1 MDGNHVVVAEPRLS
15 VSLAQHGL
23 RIESSDQPE
32 RWPVRVRT
40 GLVMLAVG
48 EDGPRAGLAVLAAL
62 NPDGADAASLTE
74 HDLWARLTLESG
86 NATDALVLT
95 RNRQARRDSA
105 PTRLISV
112 SALLAAGDRPAA
124 EAELAALRPL
134 GNERSLGPYLAEGL
148 LALQDLDWASAEERF
163 RAAEGILPSAQ
174 GVRGLARAL
183 EGAGNREDAAAVLA
197 DGARVASG
205 ETAPELLAA
214 LAALR
219 ERMEEPDAATAAL
232 AARDAALAALAER
245 LIAELASLR
254 EGRGVRRAPRHTAPL
269 AESPPP
275 VQRAGS
281 PWLIGAASSL
291 EDAAPELEQALFE
304 HFGHARF
311 RMGQA
316 AVLRALLVEEQDT
329 LAVMPTGAGKSLCFQ
344 LPALLLDGL
353 VLVISPLIAL
363 MTDQLAGLDNV
374 AALADRSTA
383 INSTLDGQ
391 ELDHRLRGLA
401 AGNFRLVYVAPER
414 LRQVSLLRALRA
426 AGVSLLVVDEA
437 HCLSLWGHQF
447 RPDYLAVGEAA
458 VLLGSPRILA
468 VTATATPAIQEE
480 VARTLGRP
488 LRLVRTGVLRDNL
501 FLEVRRLAGEAEK
514 RQTLIAFCRAARGSG
529 IVYINNRAKC
539 EQFATL
545 LRRNGVQASHYHA
558 GMGAD
563 ERAET
568 QRRFMTGKIRVLVAT
583 IAFGMGVNK
592 RDIRFI
598 VHYQPS
604 QSLEAYVQEAG
615 RAGRDGAPAHA
626 LLLSTPA
633 DKGLL
638 SRHVHEDQVTL
649 AGLRGLY
656 GRARSAIWAAAGGPI
671 DLAGLEDQGA
681 LPGKSEVASRVG
693 LSMLE
698 RAGYLSRGLDCPRV
712 FTLQE
717 TGATAGAGDPRLA
730 DLVSRHDLGL
740 DRATTISAPAL
751 ASTLAVPVDAVEDIL
766 LDWHDAGVLRCRPGK
781 RGALLRLIDP
791 PPPEGAARLEAILAT
806 QEAVSEERIRALMR
820 YSEAPGCRNAVIAR
834 YFGDQDVT
842 DADGAGCGRCDRCIP
857 EGRRTVE
864 PVAADPG
871 PRLRWDGPD
880 LTPTQA
886 ILTLVAT
893 LPYAAGRSGLAN
905 ILHGAATTPIGP
917 DRCALHGYLR
927 RMPIKAIIAE
937 VDALLQ
943 EGLLAQAKFQ
953 KYPTVSLTERGRERM
968 AASGQDASAVPSR

>member
-1 MDGNHVVVAEPRLS
+1 MSEARAVVAESRWPA
-15 VSLAQHGL
+15 SLTSHGL
-23 RIESSDQPE
+23 CLESSDQPE

-40 GLVMLAVG
+40 GLAMLAVG
-48 EDGPRAGLAVLAAL
+48 EDGPLAGLAVLTAL
-62 NPDGADAASLTE
+62 NPNGPEVASLTE
-74 HDLWARLTLESG
+74 HDLWARLTLENG
-86 NATDALVLT
+86 DALSALALT
-95 RNRQARRDSA
+95 RSRQARRDSA
-105 PTRLISV
+105 PTRLISIT
-112 SALLAAGDRPAA
+112 ALLAVGDRAA
-124 EAELAALRPL
+124 VEAELAAMRPL

-148 LALQDLDWASAEERF
+148 LALLDLDWEAAEERF
-163 RAAEGILPSAQ
+163 RAAESIMASAQ

-183 EGAGNREDAAAVLA
+183 EGAGNREEAAAVLA
-197 DGARVASG
+197 DGARVALG

-219 ERMEEPDAATAAL
+219 ESMGEPDAATAAR
-232 AARDAALAALAER
+232 AARDAAVASLAER
-245 LIAELASLR
+245 LVVELASLR
-254 EGRGVRRAPRHTAPL
+254 AGRGVRRAPRQTSSL
-269 AESPPP
+269 AAPPP
-275 VQRAGS
+275 VQRADS
-281 PWLIGAASSL
+281 PWLIGAGSSL

-311 RMGQA
+311 RAGQA

-363 MTDQLAGLDNV
+363 MTDQLAGLNTV
-374 AALADRSTA
+374 TALADRATA

-391 ELDHRLRGLA
+391 ELDRRLRGLA

-414 LRQVSLLRALRA
+414 LRQVSLLRALRG

-458 VLLGSPRILA
+458 ALLGSPRILA

-480 VARTLGRP
+480 VARTLGRA

-558 GMGAD
+558 AMGVE

-568 QRRFMTGKIRVLVAT
+568 QQRFMTGRIRVLVAT

-638 SRHVHEDQVTL
+638 SRHMHGDQVTL
-649 AGLRGLY
+649 AGLRALY
-656 GRARSAIWAAAGGPI
+656 GWARSAIRAAGGGPI
-671 DLAGLEDQGA
+671 DLAELEDQDA
-681 LPGKSEVASRVG
+681 SPGKGEVAGRVG

-698 RAGYLSRGLDCPRV
+698 RAGYLSRGLDCPRA
-712 FTLQE
+712 FILQT
-717 TGATAGAGDPRLA
+717 TGTPAGAGDPRLA
-730 DLVSRHDLGL
+730 DLVSRHGLGP
-740 DRATTISAPAL
+740 DRSTTVSAPAL
-751 ASTLAVPVDAVEDIL
+751 ASTLAVPVDAVEDTL
-766 LDWHDAGVLRCRPGK
+766 LDWQDAGVIRCRSGK
-781 RGALLRLIDP
+781 RGALLRLIEP
-791 PPPEGAARLEAILAT
+791 PPPEGGGRLEAILAT

-820 YSEAPGCRNAVIAR
+820 YSEATGCRNAVIAR
-834 YFGDQDVT
+834 YFGEEDVP
-842 DADGAGCGRCDRCIP
+842 GVSEAGCGRCDRCVP

-864 PVAADPG
+864 PPTSEPG
-871 PRLRWDGPD
+871 PRLRWEGPD
-880 LTPTQA
+880 LAPDQA
-886 ILTLVAT
+886 ILALVAT

-927 RMPIKAIIAE
+927 RMPVKAIIAE

-943 EGLLAQAKFQ
+943 EGLLAQARAQ
-953 KYPTVSLTERGRERM
+953 KYPTLSLSERGRERM
-968 AASGQDASAVPSR
+968 AASGSGASAVPSR

>member
-1 MDGNHVVVAEPRLS
+1 M
-15 VSLAQHGL
+15 SL
-23 RIESSDQPE
+23 ESHDQPE

-48 EDGPRAGLAVLAAL
+48 EDGPPAGLAVLAAL
-62 NPDGADAASLTE
+62 NPNGPDAASLTE
-74 HDLWARLTLESG
+74 HDLWARLTLECG
-86 NATDALVLT
+86 DAQRALALT
-95 RNRQARRDSA
+95 RTRQARRDSA

-112 SALLAAGDRPAA
+112 EALLAAGDRAAA
-124 EAELAALRPL
+124 EADLAAMRPL
-134 GNERSLGPYLAEGL
+134 GNQRSPGPLLAEGH
-148 LALQDLDWASAEERF
+148 LALQDLDWAAAEERF
-163 RAAEGILPSAQ
+163 RAAEAILPSAR
-174 GVRGLARAL
+174 GVLGLARAL
-183 EGAGNREDAAAVLA
+183 EGYGNLEEAAAVLA
-197 DGARVASG
+197 DGARVSAG

-219 ERMEEPDAATAAL
+219 QTMGEPDAAAAAL
-232 AARDAALAALAER
+232 AAGDAALASLAHR
-245 LIAELASLR
+245 LVAELAALR
-254 EGRGVRRAPRHTAPL
+254 DGRGIRREPRQTASLAAPVPHRVPDST
-269 AESPPP
+269 
-275 VQRAGS
+275 
-281 PWLIGAASSL
+281 WLIGATASL

-311 RMGQA
+311 RPGQA
-316 AVLRALLVEEQDT
+316 AVLRSLLVEEQDT

-363 MTDQLAGLDNV
+363 MADQLAGLDTV
-374 AALADRSTA
+374 AALGDRSTA

-401 AGNFRLVYVAPER
+401 AGAFRLVYVAPER

-458 VLLGSPRILA
+458 ALLGSPRILA
-468 VTATATPAIQEE
+468 VTATATPAMQEE

-501 FLEVRRLAGEAEK
+501 FLEVRRLAGEGEK
-514 RQTLIAFCRAARGSG
+514 RQTLIAFARAARGSG
-529 IVYINNRAKC
+529 IVYINNRDKC
-539 EQFATL
+539 EQFAAL
-545 LRRNGVQASHYHA
+545 LRRNGVLASHYHA

-568 QRRFMTGKIRVLVAT
+568 QQRFMTGKIRVLVAT

-638 SRHVHEDQVTL
+638 SRHMHGDQVTL

-656 GRARSAIWAAAGGPI
+656 GRARSAIRAAAGGPI
-671 DLAGLEDQGA
+671 DLSGLEDQDA
-681 LPGKSEVASRVG
+681 SPGKSEVAGRVG

-698 RAGYLSRGLDCPRV
+698 RAGYLSRGLDCPRA
-712 FTLQE
+712 FSLQATE
-717 TGATAGAGDPRLA
+717 ATADASDPRLA
-730 DLVSRHDLGL
+730 DLVRRHDLGR
-740 DRATTISAPAL
+740 DRSTTIPSVAL
-751 ASTLAVPVDAVEDIL
+751 AATLAVPVGEVEDIL
-766 LDWHDAGVLRCRPGK
+766 LDWHDAGRVRCRPGK
-781 RGALLRLIDP
+781 RGACLRLIEP
-791 PPPEGAARLEAILAT
+791 PPPEGSARLEAILAT

-820 YSEAPGCRNAVIAR
+820 YSEATDCRNAVIAR
-834 YFGDQDVT
+834 YFGEEVT
-842 DADGAGCGRCDRCIP
+842 GANGAGCGRCDRCVP

-871 PRLRWDGPD
+871 PRLHWDGPD
-880 LTPTQA
+880 LTPSQA

-927 RMPIKAIIAE
+927 RMPVKAIIAE
-937 VDALLQ
+937 IDVLLQ
-943 EGLLAQAKFQ
+943 KGLLAQARAQ
-953 KYPTVSLTERGRERM
+953 KYPTVSLTERGR
-968 AASGQDASAVPSR
+968 ADLG